1 MSQGFLRWQD
11 KNLSPSEIASLKKT
25 AQMQSLKPGDAY
37 NILSE
42 DTKPEMKK
50 AKSVQKRMPTRGK
63 FGLA

>member
-1 MSQGFLRWQD
+1 
-11 KNLSPSEIASLKKT
+11 
-25 AQMQSLKPGDAY
+25 MQSLKLGDAY

-50 AKSVQKRMPTRGK
+50 AKSVQKRMPIRGK